1 MPFMSRILTSLLLV
15 SVFALFLG
23 CQQQEAGGTTAGA
36 AGADAGAMKGPSI
49 VFVRLDS
56 LQTGYTE
63 LATELTRLEANFLK
77 AQENHQG
84 RVSSLQ
90 KEVQRLQNKVQ
101 QGLMTP
107 NQIQSEQ
114 QRIGRKEQEIMQ
126 QRDIALASIQ
136 DDQVKLQAQFGER
149 VKEIL
154 EDIQEEKGYDYILN
168 EGGGSAVLVA
178 NDSYDITD
186 VVLERLN
193 ASASVTMEKD
203 SVQ

>member
-1 MPFMSRILTSLLLV
+1 MSRILTSFLLV
-15 SVFALFLG
+15 SVLALFLG
-23 CQQQEAGGTTAGA
+23 CQQQGAGETTSEA
-36 AGADAGAMKGPSI
+36 AGADAGAKSGPSI

-63 LATELTRLEANFLK
+63 LATELERLEGNFLK

-90 KEVQRLQNKVQ
+90 NEVQRLQNKVQ

-136 DDQVKLQAQFGER
+136 EDQVKLQTQFGER

-154 EDIQEEKGYDYILN
+154 EDVQEEKGYDYILN

-178 NDSYDITD
+178 NDAYDITD

-193 ASASVTMEKD
+193 ASDSVTMEKD

>member
-1 MPFMSRILTSLLLV
+1 
-15 SVFALFLG
+15 
-23 CQQQEAGGTTAGA
+23 
-36 AGADAGAMKGPSI
+36 MKGPSI

-84 RVSSLQ
+84 RVSALQ

-193 ASASVTMEKD
+193 ASESVTMEKD